1 MNGLYSFNT
10 RLLPLSRTIIIG
22 AITIELDTDDNNGI
36 DRAEFYIES
45 ELMQTVTDGSS
56 EWYTNLPKGQHRLEV
71 LVYDYAGNK
80 ATQSVDILKFL

>member
-1 MNGLYSFNT
+1 
-10 RLLPLSRTIIIG
+10 
-22 AITIELDTDDNNGI
+22 
-36 DRAEFYIES
+36 
-45 ELMQTVTDGSS
+45 MQTVTDGSS